1 MPAPVTQPERI
12 RPMPSDSTP
21 HIAIIGGGFAG
32 AVTALKLA
40 RAAPGPW
47 PSPSSK
53 AAPSWGAA
61 SPTARATRR
70 T

>member
-1 MPAPVTQPERI
+1 
-12 RPMPSDSTP
+12 MPSDSTP

-40 RAAPGPW
+40 RAAPRPLAITIVESRPELGRGI
-47 PSPSSK
+47 
-53 AAPSWGAA
+53 A
-61 SPTARATRR
+61 TAHATRR

>member
-1 MPAPVTQPERI
+1 
-12 RPMPSDSTP
+12 MPSDSTP

-40 RAAPGPW
+40 RAAPRPLAITIVESR
-47 PSPSSK
+47 PEL
-53 AAPSWGAA
+53 GAA
-61 SPTARATRR
+61 SPTAHATRR